1 MRILYNLGIYLYWC
15 AISLACPFNN
25 KAKLFKE
32 GRKGLLEKIK
42 RELSGA
48 ERIIWFHSASVGEFE
63 QARPLIEW
71 IKENKPQYKIVL
83 TFFSPSGY
91 QLRKNYAKADWVFY
105 LPIDTPHN
113 AKAFLQ
119 VVKPEIAIFVKYEF
133 WYNYL
138 TQLKKQGIP
147 TYIICS
153 IFRPE
158 QNFFKWYGGF
168 FRKMLYCFTTLFV
181 QDKTSA
187 QLLSSI
193 GLTENVQICGDTRF
207 DRVNQIAS
215 KSSPIPAVATF
226 TENSFPIIA
235 GSTWPPDE
243 ELFAAQLRN
252 LSGERI
258 KLVLVPHE
266 IAPSHIEGI
275 LKTFSG
281 HRCELYTEIAK
292 LQEEERAE
300 RLRRADVLIIDTIG
314 MLSSIY
320 RYGKCAYIGGGFGVG
335 IHNTLEAAVYGIP
348 VLFGPKYQKFREAR
362 ALIGL
367 RSSESINDGEELRNI
382 LQTLISNP
390 KELETRGAIAR
401 EYVES
406 NLGST
411 SAIIERI
418 GL

>member
-1 MRILYNLGIYLYWC
+1 
-15 AISLACPFNN
+15 
-25 KAKLFKE
+25 
-32 GRKGLLEKIK
+32 
-42 RELSGA
+42 
-48 ERIIWFHSASVGEFE
+48 
-63 QARPLIEW
+63 
-71 IKENKPQYKIVL
+71 
-83 TFFSPSGY
+83 
-91 QLRKNYAKADWVFY
+91 
-105 LPIDTPHN
+105 
-113 AKAFLQ
+113 
-119 VVKPEIAIFVKYEF
+119 
-133 WYNYL
+133 
-138 TQLKKQGIP
+138 
-147 TYIICS
+147 
-153 IFRPE
+153 
-158 QNFFKWYGGF
+158 
-168 FRKMLYCFTTLFV
+168 MLYCFTTLFV

-292 LQEEERAE
+292 LPEQEGAE

-348 VLFGPKYQKFREAR
+348 VLFGPKYHKFREAR

-367 RSSESINDGEELRNI
+367 RSSESISNGEELRKI